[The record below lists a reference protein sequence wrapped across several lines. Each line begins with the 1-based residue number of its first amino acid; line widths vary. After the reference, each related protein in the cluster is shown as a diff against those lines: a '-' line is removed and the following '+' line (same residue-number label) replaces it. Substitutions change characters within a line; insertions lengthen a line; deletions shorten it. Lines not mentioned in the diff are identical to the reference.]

1 VVNPAWWAFACWTA
15 CILPAHGETAVAS
28 AADDDVL
35 PFTSPKRRVALVRFE
50 DHSGFPAVALRNGED
65 AGSLAGLLL
74 AERLSQSG
82 EFLVLK
88 RGQLGDMDRG
98 EGLPGREPEV
108 IGVSAFIHGSV
119 KGLRVVADS
128 LPGENG
134 KPAWRSARASL
145 AVRLADPLTG
155 AIFFADSA
163 EGVSAMQSGGLI
175 GFHQGRAD
183 TALPELALA
192 AAIGKLADR
201 VAASLRAQPW
211 RAGILEAGPDKVII
225 AAGARA
231 GIKPGQE
238 LRIVRQGRRVKEPSS
253 GIVLELPGRVVGRVR
268 VLSQFG
274 SGDLDEGSVC
284 ALLEGKDITVA
295 DRVEL
300 DEGG

>member
-1 VVNPAWWAFACWTA
+1 V
-15 CILPAHGETAVAS
+15 
-28 AADDDVL
+28 
-35 PFTSPKRRVALVRFE
+35 
-50 DHSGFPAVALRNGED
+50 D

-74 AERLSQSG
+74 AHRLSESG

-88 RGQLGDMDRG
+88 RGQLGDMDRN

-108 IGVSAFIHGSV
+108 IGITAFIHGSV
-119 KGLRVVADS
+119 KALSVSADS
-128 LPGENG
+128 EPGEPG
-134 KPAWRSARASL
+134 ADGGTGRRWARALL
-145 AVRLADPLTG
+145 AVRLDDPLTG
-155 AIFFADSA
+155 AVLFSDSA
-163 EGVSAMQSGGLI
+163 EGVSAMQTGGLI

-192 AAIGKLADR
+192 AALGKLVDR
-201 VAASLRAQPW
+201 MSAALRAQPW
-211 RAGILEAGPDKVII
+211 RAGILEAGPHKVVI

-231 GIKPGQE
+231 GLRPGQE
-238 LRIVRQGRRVKEPSS
+238 LRIVRQGRRVKEPAS

-300 DEGG
+300 D

>member
-1 VVNPAWWAFACWTA
+1 MRTTGKRTGVVAMGAFACWTA
-15 CILPAHGETAVAS
+15 CVSPARGES
-28 AADDDVL
+28 GS
-35 PFTSPKRRVALVRFE
+35 SPKRRAALVRFE
-50 DHSGFPAVALRNGED
+50 DASGFPPHALRNGED

-74 AERLSQSG
+74 ADRLSQSG
-82 EFLVLK
+82 GLLVLK

-119 KGLRVVADS
+119 KGLRLVADS

-134 KPAWRSARASL
+134 GTAWRSARASL
-145 AVRLADPLTG
+145 AVRLTDPLTG
-155 AIFFADSA
+155 AVFFADSA

-175 GFHQGRAD
+175 GFHQSRAD

-192 AAIGKLADR
+192 AAIGKLAER
-201 VAASLRAQPW
+201 MAAALRARPW
-211 RAGILEAGPDKVII
+211 RAGILEAGPDQVII

-231 GIKPGQE
+231 GLRPGQE
-238 LRIVRQGRRVKEPSS
+238 LRIVRQGKRVKEPGS